1 MKCTRRTK
9 IILTHRTDMELHP
22 VSADVLL
29 LSVQCS
35 YSTTVYVSESLII
48 LHSLGLFFFSQFTLP
63 IWDVIVFVLSYY
75 ILFCFVVIS
84 CCFPTRDRKV
94 LEPDRRGGIEVLKLI
109 EGGETIIKIYYIIKV
124 SISNEG
130 NEKKKRKK
138 KKDPR
143 KQANNRL
150 IKVHSEIILYSQRI
164 SVC

>member
-1 MKCTRRTK
+1 
-9 IILTHRTDMELHP
+9 
-22 VSADVLL
+22 
-29 LSVQCS
+29 
-35 YSTTVYVSESLII
+35 
-48 LHSLGLFFFSQFTLP
+48 
-63 IWDVIVFVLSYY
+63 
-75 ILFCFVVIS
+75 
-84 CCFPTRDRKV
+84 